1 MKKIMNT
8 PETFVY
14 DMCHG
19 LAAAHPELE
28 FVEKYKV
35 VKKKDINDAKVSL
48 ISGGGSGHE
57 PAHAGFVGKGMLDA
71 AVCGDVFASPS
82 QVQVYNAIKKCATDK
97 GVLLIIKNYSG
108 DCMNFNNAM
117 ADAQDDGIKVDAV
130 YVNDDIAV
138 KDSLYTVGRRGV
150 AGTVLV
156 HKCAGAAAEQ
166 GKELEEVKAVANKVI
181 ENVRSFGFA
190 FTSCTVPA
198 AGHPTFEIGDDE
210 MEFGVGIHG
219 EPGRF
224 REKIDYSTG
233 TFCDDLSRRILTDLE
248 EDLALKKGEDVVLL
262 INGFGGT
269 PLQELYILNN
279 SVTKAL
285 KADGINIHRTIVGN
299 FMTSIDMA
307 GASISVLRVDN
318 ELKALIDYPVST
330 PALTWGA
337 AMSEQAEAA
346 LEAVQAI
353 GRALGYTPVETAH
366 KAAAKKAAA
375 TDENEDN
382 AVYEVE
388 GTPQVGETINTAAF
402 VQIVDKMADVIIEN
416 EVPFC
421 EADKMGDGDFG
432 MSIAK
437 GFKQL
442 KADWATRKKGD
453 IGQFLVS
460 CSEIIKEYC
469 GGASGPIW
477 GSAFKYAGKAMLGKK
492 EVNLADVALLFTEA
506 NRGVYETGKKS
517 FGKGAEIGDK
527 TLVDALKPC
536 AMALTKAAEEGKTL
550 QEGLDLGAKAA
561 HDGAEATKTHV
572 ATLGRAG
579 TVGERSIGYPD
590 AGAHG
595 LDVIFNELAAYIAK
609 M

>member
-35 VKKKDINDAKVSL
+35 VKKKDINDNKVSL

-82 QVQVYNAIKKCATDK
+82 QVQVYNAIKACATDK
-97 GVLLIIKNYSG
+97 GVLLIVKNYSG

-117 ADAQDDGIKVDAV
+117 SDAQDDGIKVDAV

-166 GKELEEVKAVANKVI
+166 GKSLEEVKAVANKVI
-181 ENVRSFGFA
+181 DNVRSFGFA

-198 AGHPTFEIGDDE
+198 AGHPTFDIGDDE

-233 TFCDDLSRRILTDLE
+233 TFCDDLSRRIVTDLE
-248 EDLALKKGEDVVLL
+248 EDLALKSGEEVVLL

-285 KADGINIHRTIVGN
+285 AKDGVKIHKTIVGN

-307 GASISVLRVDN
+307 GASISVLRVDS
-318 ELKALIDYPVST
+318 ELKALVDYPVNT

-337 AMSEQAEAA
+337 AMSEQAQAA

-353 GRALGYTPVETAH
+353 GRALGYAPVAEEHHAAKK
-366 KAAAKKAAA
+366 KAAAKE
-375 TDENEDN
+375 TEEV

-388 GTPQVGETINTAAF
+388 GKPELTETINTAAF

-477 GSAFKYAGKAMLGKK
+477 GSAFKYAGKSMLGKK
-492 EVNLADVALLFTEA
+492 EVSLADVALLFTEA

-536 AMALTKAAEEGKTL
+536 AMALTKAAEEGKSL
-550 QEGLDLGAKAA
+550 REGLALGAKAA
-561 HDGAEATKTHV
+561 HEGAEATKTHV

>member
-353 GRALGYTPVETAH
+353 GRALGYAPVETAH